1 MEITKA
7 DIEKM
12 EFLLVEGIKSSD
24 IDFLDKT
31 IHDDLLCIAPDGK
44 TITKQMDLN
53 AHKAGEMVVD
63 KLDAQI
69 EDIRIIGDTAVST
82 TVYDAKGKML
92 GNPIEATLKYIRVWK
107 MFPDGLKVI
116 AASCFKI

>member
-31 IHDDLLCIAPDGK
+31 IHDDFAEICEDE
-44 TITKQMDLN
+44 DFELN
-53 AHKAGEMVVD
+53 YWFKAFFVGC
-63 KLDAQI
+63 K
-69 EDIRIIGDTAVST
+69 
-82 TVYDAKGKML
+82 K
-92 GNPIEATLKYIRVWK
+92 
-107 MFPDGLKVI
+107 
-116 AASCFKI
+116 